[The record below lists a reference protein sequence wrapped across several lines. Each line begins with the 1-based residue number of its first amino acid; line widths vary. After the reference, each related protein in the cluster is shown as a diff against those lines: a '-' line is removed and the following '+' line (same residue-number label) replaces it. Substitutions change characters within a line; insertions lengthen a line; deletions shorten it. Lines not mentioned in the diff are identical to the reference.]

1 MADITK
7 GSTIIRTEDGSLII
21 GEGASAMRVASQGG
35 NLVVSDASVHVG
47 GAYPNQYPFGGYP
60 NPVTADDDIINL
72 SLAYPPDNTPVA
84 HLPAAIRAA
93 KRFVTYYSS
102 TKAAFS
108 NDVADGDI
116 VFLDVD
122 GFWKP
127 ALAPLTQDAVDPHK
141 VIFYG
146 VAMLSR
152 GEVAIGPVV
161 KNTKWAFSINDKLYL
176 SNSAAGKLTKDE
188 TTVQY
193 GVAVTQ
199 NTIYVASLGAN
210 LNTLLD
216 KWENI
221 ISKRIEALE
230 ITVGKHTQEI
240 ADEKKRLDEV
250 LEIINELRT
259 SIASLEGITQGHT
272 TNLNSINTKIA
283 AFTTDL
289 DVLEA
294 KVEGLI
300 VSGGGG
306 GSSGVVMHLKPFITT
321 DNITDYQVGGDGV
334 VLDSDAYNTFVVL
347 DGVVQE
353 PRAAYT
359 IIGSDTIRFTS
370 NPGGGK
376 RGWGMASMNL
386 SHPDFQYIYNKMLA
400 EIQKAGTAQIEA
412 VGNATQSK
420 IEEVNQAGN
429 DKISE
434 IEGIGTDLVPIAS
447 TEVPGKVQVG
457 AGLSITPEGIL
468 SATVQ
473 ETELPIATENRLGGV
488 MPQTGAADGLSL
500 DSSGRLRVVQ
510 ATQEQR
516 GSVLAS
522 VTAAANSVPQANSDG
537 TLDSSWFEDIL
548 EVVENAIPGVASKEK
563 LGLVKVGIGLAI
575 RIDGT
580 LDVVSNAIEL
590 TFTDSDANWVVPETA
605 IYTVTCVGG
614 GGKGGTGGEGYIN
627 SYGTSN
633 SAGGGGGGGASGGLI
648 TTSLALNKGD
658 KISIIVGG
666 PGGTSSFGS
675 HITATAGANGN
686 NGGDASGDIGGTGAT
701 AVGNGGAGARGT
713 RTAGGGGGTGAA
725 GFGIGIT
732 ADYGANGSSPNS
744 MGTPGIGGAGGAGY
758 GAGGGGGGGGGLPR
772 GSTPARGGEGGTG
785 AQGVVI
791 VRYTSNEEA
800 V

>member
-1 MADITK
+1 MTDITK
-7 GSTIIRTEDGSLII
+7 GSTIIRTKDGSLII

-108 NDVADGDI
+108 NEVADGDI

-146 VAMLSR
+146 VAMLLR

-176 SNSAAGKLTKDE
+176 SDSAAGKLTKDV

-221 ISKRIEALE
+221 ISKRIDELE
-230 ITVGKHTQEI
+230 TAVEGHTQEI
-240 ADEKKRLDEV
+240 ADEKQRLSEA
-250 LEIINELRT
+250 LETINTMRT
-259 SIASLEGITQGHT
+259 SVAALEGVTQGHT
-272 TNLNSINTKIA
+272 TTISSINTKLA

-370 NPGGGK
+370 NPGEGK

-386 SHPDFQYIYNKMLA
+386 SHPDFQYIYDKMLA
-400 EIQKAGTAQIEA
+400 EIQKAGTAQVEA
-412 VGNATQSK
+412 VNSASQSK
-420 IEEVNQAGN
+420 IEEVNQAGTTQTEAIN
-429 DKISE
+429 QAGTTHEAAINEAGQSKIAE
-434 IEGIGTDLVPIAS
+434 IEAMGPDLVPVATTTS
-447 TEVPGKVQVG
+447 PGKVQIG
-457 AGLSITPEGIL
+457 NGLSITPEGIL
-468 SATVQ
+468 SADEKATA
-473 ETELPIATENRLGGV
+473 LPVATESSLGGV
-488 MPQTGAADGLSL
+488 MPQTGPEDGLSL
-500 DSSGRLRVVQ
+500 DAFGRVRVVK
-510 ATQEQR
+510 ASSEAR
-516 GSVLAS
+516 GSVYAS
-522 VTAAANSVPQANSDG
+522 TVAKKGMVPQAAAEDGSLDASWTATCLQLEGGELTGPVQESFKALSGAVIALDLRTANNFTHTVTAKSSVTVDAMEGNSFQLG
-537 TLDSSWFEDIL
+537 TL
-548 EVVENAIPGVASKEK
+548 V
-563 LGLVKVGIGLAI
+563 LVNGG
-575 RIDGT
+575 
-580 LDVVSNAIEL
+580 SQ
-590 TFTDSDANWVVPETA
+590 
-605 IYTVTCVGG
+605 TVTWPSSFKWADGAPPSLMASGIDVITFFTIN
-614 GGKGGTGGEGYIN
+614 GGTTY
-627 SYGTSN
+627 Y
-633 SAGGGGGGGASGGLI
+633 AAQ
-648 TTSLALNKGD
+648 AM
-658 KISIIVGG
+658 
-666 PGGTSSFGS
+666 
-675 HITATAGANGN
+675 
-686 NGGDASGDIGGTGAT
+686 TGIA
-701 AVGNGGAGARGT
+701 
-713 RTAGGGGGTGAA
+713 
-725 GFGIGIT
+725 
-732 ADYGANGSSPNS
+732 
-744 MGTPGIGGAGGAGY
+744 
-758 GAGGGGGGGGGLPR
+758 
-772 GSTPARGGEGGTG
+772 
-785 AQGVVI
+785 
-791 VRYTSNEEA
+791 
-800 V
+800 

>member
-72 SLAYPPDNTPVA
+72 SLAYPPDNIPVA

-108 NDVADGDI
+108 NEVADGDI

-161 KNTKWAFSINDKLYL
+161 KNTKWSFSINDKLYL

-230 ITVGKHTQEI
+230 TIVGKHTQEI

-250 LEIINELRT
+250 LKIINELRT
-259 SIASLEGITQGHT
+259 SVASLEGITQGHT
-272 TNLNSINTKIA
+272 TNLSSINTKIA

-289 DVLEA
+289 SVLEA

-434 IEGIGTDLVPIAS
+434 IESIGTDLVPIAT
-447 TEVPGKVQVG
+447 TEIPGKVQVG
-457 AGLSITPEGIL
+457 AGLSITPEGVL
-468 SATVQ
+468 SADAQ
-473 ETELPIATENRLGGV
+473 STELPIATDEVLGGV
-488 MPQTGAADGLSL
+488 MPQIGADDGLSL
-500 DSSGRLRVVQ
+500 DAEGRVRVKP
-510 ATQEQR
+510 ATKTER

-522 VTAAANSVPQANSDG
+522 VEIAANAVPQADENGVIAD
-537 TLDSSWFEDIL
+537 SWFQKIL
-548 EVVENAIPGVASKEK
+548 DKVEEGIPGIATKEK
-563 LGLVKVGIGLAI
+563 VGVIKVGSGLAI
-575 RIDGT
+575 QLDGT

-590 TFTDSDANWVVPETA
+590 VFTESDNSWKVPETG
-605 IYTVTCVGG
+605 IYTVTCIGG
-614 GGKGGTGGEGYIN
+614 GGKGGSGGAGN
-627 SYGTSN
+627 GGASYRN
-633 SAGGGGGGGASGGLI
+633 RRCGGGGGGGSAGAYI
-648 TTSLALNKGD
+648 TSTFALEKD
-658 KISIIVGG
+658 TVIPIVVGG
-666 PGGTSSFGS
+666 PGGASSFGS
-675 HITATAGANGN
+675 YITASGGNAGGVGGTADTN
-686 NGGDASGDIGGTGAT
+686 NGTGGTSSYSGGAGSGGSMDKGGTGGKGGPGYGTDVT
-701 AVGNGGAGARGT
+701 AS
-713 RTAGGGGGTGAA
+713 
-725 GFGIGIT
+725 
-732 ADYGANGSSPNS
+732 NGSNGQAGPNTGYVA
-744 MGTPGIGGAGGAGY
+744 GTGGAGGKGY
-758 GAGGGGGGGGGLPR
+758 GAGGGGGGGGGYNNNVP
-772 GSTPARGGEGGTG
+772 GYSGGAGGPG

-791 VRYTSNEEA
+791 IRYTSVEGGA
-800 V
+800 